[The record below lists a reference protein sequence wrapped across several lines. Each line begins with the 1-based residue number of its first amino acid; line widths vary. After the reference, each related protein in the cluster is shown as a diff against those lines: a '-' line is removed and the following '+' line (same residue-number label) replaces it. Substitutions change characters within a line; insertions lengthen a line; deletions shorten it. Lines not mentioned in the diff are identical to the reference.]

1 MIVQWSCL
9 VDLSQRGFRRSR
21 LIPSD
26 FQRPKNLRFCRTWQS
41 QDKMLV
47 KFRERRTKLALIRQ
61 ATIFAPQNSHSK
73 RIVFPQRSCG
83 RAAPERQRQFFF
95 ELPQNVAGALRFLD
109 KRQPLEGNQPGE
121 GGDQE
126 NEIESADTEHMYR

>member
-47 KFRERRTKLALIRQ
+47 KFRKGRTKLALIRH
-61 ATIFAPQNSHSK
+61 ATIFAPHNLHSK
-73 RIVFPQRSCG
+73 MIVFPQRSSG

-95 ELPQNVAGALRFLD
+95 ELPQNVPGCSRLRD
-109 KRQPLEGNQPGE
+109 QGKPLEGNQPGE